1 MNKVLKVILVLW
13 VISGALGVLVL
24 IMVGISE
31 GFYNVFGAI
40 IGLLINLWIGT
51 IVFTIV
57 LAVTKGYNGLLAF
70 LLGLF
75 IPLLGST
82 IVIALLPNKREMDY
96 AIYKIGSVS
105 SKIETINQTPSQK
118 CKRCG
123 KELTG
128 GYTGCPHC
136 GSTDLINI

>member
-1 MNKVLKVILVLW
+1 MDEGLGYFLIFCW
-13 VISGALGVLVL
+13 VA
-24 IMVGISE
+24 
-31 GFYNVFGAI
+31 
-40 IGLLINLWIGT
+40 T

-57 LAVTKGYNGLLAF
+57 LAVKKGYNGFLAF

-75 IPLLGST
+75 IPLLGSL
-82 IVIALLPNKREMDY
+82 IVIALLPNKSEIDY
-96 AIYKIGSVS
+96 AIYKINSIGSKV
-105 SKIETINQTPSQK
+105 ETITQSTSQK